1 MTERGLEVLADE
13 RAIRDV
19 LYRYCR
25 GVDRMDLAL
34 TRSCW
39 HANGSADYRG
49 MFSGDADALLD
60 WMWKLH
66 ARLETHSHQIT
77 NLLVEVAGER
87 AASEAYVTV
96 ALRAPASSASLRG
109 SGRDILARGRY
120 VDRWSRRGGRWA
132 IDHRIYLNDWMT
144 YLPVPAEPTPP
155 SGGRRDRDDASYAAF
170 AELRGGC

>member
-1 MTERGLEVLADE
+1 MQALADE

-39 HANGSADYRG
+39 HADGSADYRG
-49 MFSGDADALLD
+49 MFSGSADALLD

-96 ALRAPASSASLRG
+96 ALRAPAGPAP
-109 SGRDILARGRY
+109 GRDILTRGRY
-120 VDRWSRRGGRWA
+120 VDRWSCRGGRWA
-132 IDHRIYLNDWMT
+132 IDHRIYLSDWMT
-144 YLPVPAEPTPP
+144 YLPLPAEPTSPL
-155 SGGRRDRDDASYAAF
+155 GGRRDGDDASYAAF
-170 AELRGGC
+170 AELRRGR